1 MEELFLVVLGLGAIL
16 FLPVM
21 AIAGFVRAS
30 RLKRDVAALTR
41 RVAQLESRLVAG
53 APAPVSTQA
62 AEATATT
69 TEPKPATESVEAP
82 PSPVEPPVVE
92 TPAPVDTAVFVETKP
107 PRPSLEERIAS
118 RWAVWLGGGTI
129 GLSAIFLVRYSIEQG
144 LLGPTARIVLGL
156 LLGLVLLAAS
166 EWMRRRVVGGPAP
179 GIAGRLGAPPA
190 NLPPAVAA
198 AGVVALFAAIYA
210 ALALY
215 SLIGPTPAFIGLA
228 LVSALAMALSLLHG
242 PMVALLGL
250 AAAFAVP
257 ALAGGRGG
265 GALPLFTYILAV
277 AGGSLALARYRD
289 WRWTMWVALAGSM
302 GWLALWF
309 LLFWRQPE
317 SIWIAVFLV
326 ALASFHLAPTL
337 GPVAEE
343 APPREPLLSRDLM
356 PDVPV
361 LVLAL
366 AAFSL
371 MRMADYDGPSNAALL
386 GIFVIGL
393 FMARRQQRLDLLAL
407 ALGAIVVAAI
417 ACWHIPQL
425 VEHALTGER
434 LYPGDV
440 LTPTAWRFLGTAA
453 LFGAAALGAGVIS
466 LGGAAR
472 PWRWAA
478 LATVVPLALFAVG
491 YWRTQDFVAS
501 YEWGLAALALAAVF
515 SVLVQ
520 RLMRHRDAPGMAL
533 AVGCLAI
540 GVTTAVSF
548 CFATILRSGWLSVAL
563 SIQVVVLAWVAARL
577 DLRELRWPAALLA
590 AVLVVRLILNPW
602 VLDYALGQSPV
613 INALIWIYGIPTLAF
628 AFGAMRFAR
637 DGRDWAVEALEIAAI
652 AFFVVLVTA
661 EIRHAQ
667 GGGRLDGDIGGLM
680 ECALHAA
687 AWLAIALALYAK
699 GPALGS
705 RIATGGAW
713 VLGTLGTFAAI
724 FGSLVIANPLDSTE
738 AVGGFPLFNALGLAY
753 LVPALIF
760 GGFAYIGW
768 RRGAARLAIGAG
780 VGALVFGFVYLS
792 LEVTR
797 AFRGSVLSV
806 ERGGDGELYAYS
818 AVWLL
823 YGIVLLVGGI
833 RWSLA
838 SLRYAALGVVGITI
852 LKVFLYD
859 MAALAGILRVLSF
872 LGLGVSL
879 LALAWVYQRFVM
891 TAGARP
897 AA

>member
-1 MEELFLVVLGLGAIL
+1 MEELLLVLLGLGAIL

-30 RLKRDVAALTR
+30 RLKRDVAALMR
-41 RVAQLESRLVAG
+41 RVELLEAHLAAAA
-53 APAPVSTQA
+53 APAPPSTLAAGTTAATTEAMPA
-62 AEATATT
+62 AE
-69 TEPKPATESVEAP
+69 PIEASP
-82 PSPVEPPVVE
+82 PPVEPTSAAAYAVVE
-92 TPAPVDTAVFVETKP
+92 PKP

-118 RWAVWLGGGTI
+118 RWSVWPGGGTI
-129 GLSAIFLVRYSIEQG
+129 GLAAIFLVRYSIEQG
-144 LLGPTARIVLGL
+144 LLGPTARIGLGL

-179 GIAGRLGAPPA
+179 GIAGRLGVPPA

-198 AGVVALFAAIYA
+198 AGIVALFAAIYA

-215 SLIGPTPAFIGLA
+215 ALIGPTTAFIGLA

-277 AGGSLALARYRD
+277 AGGCLALARYRG

-309 LLFWRQPE
+309 LLLWRQPE
-317 SIWIAVFLV
+317 SIWIAIFLV
-326 ALASFHLAPTL
+326 ALAALHLAPAL

-343 APPREPLLSRDLM
+343 VLPREPLLSRDLM
-356 PDVPV
+356 PDIPL

-371 MRMADYDGPSNAALL
+371 MRMADYDGPASAAL
-386 GIFVIGL
+386 FAVFAIGL
-393 FMARRQQRLDLLAL
+393 SLARREQRLDLLAL

-417 ACWHIPQL
+417 VCWHIPEL
-425 VEHALTGER
+425 VEHALTGAR

-440 LTPTAWRFLGTAA
+440 LSPTAWRFLGTAA
-453 LFGAAALGAGVIS
+453 LFGAAALGIGVLSI
-466 LGGAAR
+466 GGAAR

-478 LATVVPLALFAVG
+478 LATIVPLALFAVG
-491 YWRTQDFVAS
+491 YWRTEDFVAS
-501 YEWGLAALALAAVF
+501 YGWGVAALALAAVF

-520 RLMRHRDAPGMAL
+520 RFMRHRDASGMAL

-548 CFATILRSGWLSVAL
+548 CFATILRSGWLSIAL
-563 SIQVVVLAWVAARL
+563 SIQVPVLAWVAARL

-590 AVLVVRLILNPW
+590 AVLVVRLIFNPW

-613 INALIWIYGIPTLAF
+613 INALLWIYGIPTIAF
-628 AFGAMRFAR
+628 AYGAVRFAR
-637 DGRDWAVEALEIAAI
+637 GGRDWAVEALEIAAI

-680 ECALHAA
+680 EGALHAA
-687 AWLAIALALYAK
+687 AWLALALALYAK

-713 VLGTLGTFAAI
+713 LLGTLGTVAAI
-724 FGSLVIANPLDSTE
+724 FGSLVIANPLDSNE
-738 AVGGFPLFNALGLAY
+738 AVGRFPLFNALGLAY
-753 LVPALIF
+753 LVPALLF
-760 GGFAYIGW
+760 GAFALIGR

-823 YGIVLLVGGI
+823 YGIALLVGGI
-833 RWSLA
+833 RRSLA
-838 SLRYAALGVVGITI
+838 SLRYAALGVVGVTI

-891 TAGARP
+891 KAAARP